1 MPRGRGVFCSQ
12 AYPDTSRKSALGG
25 GANKIARRAGA
36 NNCSGVAHL
45 AGRRKW
51 PPDDVADVDVAV
63 PRGRGV
69 FLLAG
74 VPWYESRKPRGAIIC
89 MGAISFLRHDVD
101 GDGDADDVDVDT
113 LLLSNVGIPDFTKC
127 SPRLDR

>member
-1 MPRGRGVFCSQ
+1 MGLHGEREVGPE
-12 AYPDTSRKSALGG
+12 GG
-25 GANKIARRAGA
+25 GPLAVAGELDLA
-36 NNCSGVAHL
+36 DRVVAGEAVGGGRQL
-45 AGRRKW
+45 A
-51 PPDDVADVDVAV
+51 DDVAV